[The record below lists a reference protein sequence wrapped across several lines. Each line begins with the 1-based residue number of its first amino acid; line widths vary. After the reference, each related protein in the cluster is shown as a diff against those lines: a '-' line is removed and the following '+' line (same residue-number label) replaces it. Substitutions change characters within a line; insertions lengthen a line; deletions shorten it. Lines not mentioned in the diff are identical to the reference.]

1 MNFKGV
7 MVVPALGCVVK
18 TKKKGNLVTKS
29 ALWVLFGCWIE
40 T

>member
-1 MNFKGV
+1 MGV
-7 MVVPALGCVVK
+7 SALGYVVK

-29 ALWVLFGCWIE
+29 ALWVLFECWIE